1 MLIRESK
8 LTSTICEYFIPRLL
22 VINRIMLSLSGH
34 VLGPTVLAVAAAG
47 GGGQAAA
54 GGGGRAAAA
63 ISSGPWFGTGEARG
77 PWPGSGILPLA
88 SLTRTLVPGR
98 AWVAA
103 AGD

>member
-22 VINRIMLSLSGH
+22 VINRIMLSLSDH
-34 VLGPTVLAVAAAG
+34 VLGPTILAVAAV
-47 GGGQAAA
+47 

-77 PWPGSGILPLA
+77 PWPGRGILPLA
-88 SLTRTLVPGR
+88 SLTRTLVAGR